1 MIRKLIKK
9 HTVLFVFFI
18 LFTVNFLFAYLL
30 FLFMF
35 SYIYYK
41 FSNKSL
47 SNSIQF
53 FASLIYLLSSYVVL
67 FFYSDMINLIGI
79 LVFLYIIY
87 FIYIN
92 TLLSKL
98 FTDLNIVPQRNNI
111 HESNFDTQKYI
122 LSHLNELVLTNK
134 SNTNNQSSE
143 SNLKLKKEVYYT
155 VFSVVDDISVFKDI
169 SYKNIIIDALKH
181 WQFNKGLIIHNW
193 CLLDDSLHL
202 IVSAKENNIKNLIDD
217 LKIYISQSVILSI
230 QSHNNENFKS
240 NLLASL
246 NKENFHNQLWKN
258 NFELE
263 SILSKDSL
271 INKVNFIHNIPRKLG
286 IVALAEDYLY
296 SSAKDYGIRAAL
308 IEVESII

>member
-1 MIRKLIKK
+1 MIRKFIKK
-9 HTVLFVFFI
+9 HTVWFVFFI
-18 LFTVNFLFAYLL
+18 LFTVNFIFAYML

-67 FFYSDMINLIGI
+67 FFYSDLFNLNAIFV
-79 LVFLYIIY
+79 LLYCFYFFYVF
-87 FIYIN
+87 
-92 TLLSKL
+92 TLLSEL
-98 FTDLNIVPQRNNI
+98 FTSLNIIQKRYNFL
-111 HESNFDTQKYI
+111 ESNFDTQRYI

-134 SNTNNQSSE
+134 SNTNNQFSE

-181 WQFNKGLIIHNW
+181 WQFNKGLILHNW

-217 LKIYISQSVILSI
+217 LRIYISQSVILSI

-271 INKVNFIHNIPRKLG
+271 INKVNLIHNIPRKLG

>member
-1 MIRKLIKK
+1 
-9 HTVLFVFFI
+9 
-18 LFTVNFLFAYLL
+18 
-30 FLFMF
+30 MF
-35 SYIYYK
+35 SYIHYK

-217 LKIYISQSVILSI
+217 LRIYISQSVILSI

-263 SILSKDSL
+263 SILFKDSL
-271 INKVNFIHNIPRKLG
+271 INKVNIIHNIPRKLG

>member
-1 MIRKLIKK
+1 MIRKFIKK

-35 SYIYYK
+35 SYLYYK

-67 FFYSDMINLIGI
+67 FFYSDLFNLIGI
-79 LVFLYIIY
+79 LVLLYIIY

-169 SYKNIIIDALKH
+169 SYKNIIIDVLKH

-217 LKIYISQSVILSI
+217 LRIYISQSVISSI

-263 SILSKDSL
+263 SILFKDSL

>member
-1 MIRKLIKK
+1 MIIKLINK
-9 HTVLFVFFI
+9 HTVLFVVFI
-18 LFTVNFLFAYLL
+18 LFTINFIFAYMLL
-30 FLFMF
+30 LFMF

-41 FSNKSL
+41 FSNKGL

-53 FASLIYLLSSYVVL
+53 FVSLIYLLSYFVIL
-67 FFYSDMINLIGI
+67 FFYSDLFYINSIPVL
-79 LVFLYIIY
+79 LY
-87 FIYIN
+87 FIYFVYVNIM
-92 TLLSKL
+92 LSEL
-98 FTDLNIVPQRNNI
+98 FTRLNIIQIRHNFI
-111 HESNFDTQKYI
+111 ESSFETQKYI

-134 SNTNNQSSE
+134 SNGNNHSSE
-143 SNLKLKKEVYYT
+143 SNSKLKKEVYYT

-169 SYKNIIIDALKH
+169 SYKKIIIDALKH

-217 LKIYISQSVILSI
+217 LRTYISQSVILSI
-230 QSHNNENFKS
+230 QSHTNENFKS
-240 NLLASL
+240 NLLTSL

-271 INKVNFIHNIPRKLG
+271 INKVNLIHNIPRKLG

-296 SSAKDYGIRAAL
+296 SSAKDYGFRAAL

>member
-1 MIRKLIKK
+1 
-9 HTVLFVFFI
+9 
-18 LFTVNFLFAYLL
+18 
-30 FLFMF
+30 
-35 SYIYYK
+35 
-41 FSNKSL
+41 
-47 SNSIQF
+47 
-53 FASLIYLLSSYVVL
+53 
-67 FFYSDMINLIGI
+67 MINLIGI